1 MYLVKWEY
9 KTADFW
15 MDTKTIVTNDA
26 AEVIVFKEEAE
37 ALYESL
43 RKDPDNVVVELYECK
58 LIPSTK

>member
-15 MDTKTIVTNDA
+15 EDTKTIVTNDA
-26 AEVIVFKEEAE
+26 AEVFVFKEEAD

-58 LIPSTK
+58 LISSTK